1 VALINGT
8 DNTDIIVGTS
18 ENDVINLLGGNDLGL
33 GLDGDDIISG
43 GEGLDILVGNR
54 GNDALL
60 GGAGNDF
67 LFGGQGN
74 DQLFGEEGDDSV
86 IGNRGDD
93 QLNGNGGDDA
103 VYGGQGNDI
112 VRGGQGNDM
121 VFGDI
126 GNDVLYGDL
135 GNNSLT
141 GGPGQDIFVIG
152 VGTQTLVDFSNGL
165 DQIGLASGVSFSN
178 LTIAQGSGTST
189 VIRDNNGQIL
199 ATIQGVNADQ
209 IDDSDF
215 TTSTTPI
222 PVPSPAPTPIII
234 PSPSPSPAPTPAP
247 VGGPVTFTL
256 QLLHTADQEAGL
268 PAIEDAVNFSAVL
281 NALADDFPNTLK
293 LTSGDLYIP
302 GPFFSTSSE
311 IYEDGNGDGQ
321 GGIGDILI
329 NNALGFQAAAF
340 GNHEFDFG
348 PDTVQSLIQADNTI
362 TTGAGIGAEGY
373 LGTQFPYLSSNLD
386 FSTEATLSGLVV
398 PSAQAPQPNSI
409 SQSVVLTVGGE
420 RIGVVGA
427 TTPAL
432 GSISSPGG
440 VGVNPTNAIDINALA
455 AIIQQSVDELV
466 AQGIN
471 KIVLLAHM
479 QQISIEEQLAGLLN
493 NVDIIMAGGSNTIL
507 ANPDDPLRA
516 GDTSAGN
523 YPKEITSP
531 SGEPVYVINTDGN
544 YRYVG
549 RLVAGFDANGIIS
562 QVFDESGAYATD
574 AAGVNRVYGRTVN
587 PQDVADPTVVA
598 VTQAINNLA
607 TAKDSNLFGNT
618 SVFLEGRRSEVRT
631 EETNLGNLTADANL
645 IIARQTDPTVV
656 ASLKNGGGI
665 RDNIGQAIIPPGG
678 TGNLEFSPP
687 PANPLAN
694 KQEGDV
700 SQLDIENSLRFNN
713 SLTIV
718 PLTAT
723 ELKAIAEHG
732 VSATAE
738 GATPG
743 RFPQISGMAFSF
755 DASQPV
761 NSRVRSLA
769 IKDDQGNTVDVVV
782 ENGSI
787 VGDAN
792 RTINVVTLGFL
803 AKDEN
808 GNGLGGD
815 GYPFPQGNQTALPE
829 ATTGNATFTTDNREQ
844 DALAEYLAANY
855 GTTSFNV
862 AETEPSGDTR
872 IQDVAQVAADTV
884 LNGTSVGIAGDG
896 NNTITGDANANVL
909 VGHSGV
915 DNITGAGGNDI
926 IAGGLGNDN
935 LTGDGNNT
943 TGDDVFVFAA
953 PGDGNDTINDFGTG
967 SDTIRVFASQFT
979 GLTAGATP
987 TLTQGGTPSG
997 TTAQFLYNGG
1007 VLSFDSDGT
1016 GATAPQTLATLTGS
1030 PALAA
1035 SQIVVL

>member
-8 DNTDIIVGTS
+8 ANTDIIVGTA
-18 ENDVINLLGGNDLGL
+18 ENDVINLLASNDLGL

-60 GGAGNDF
+60 GGARNDF

-74 DQLFGEEGDDSV
+74 DQLFGDEGDDSV

-103 VYGGQGNDI
+103 IYGGQGNDI
-112 VRGGQGNDM
+112 VRGGQGNDR

-141 GGPGQDIFVIG
+141 GGPGQDVFVIG
-152 VGTQTLVDFSNGL
+152 VGTQTLIDFSNGL
-165 DQIGLASGVSFSN
+165 DKIGLANGLSFSN
-178 LTIAQGSGTST
+178 LTIAQGSGAST

-199 ATIQGVNADQ
+199 ATIQGVNPDQ
-209 IDDSDF
+209 IDSSDF
-215 TTSTTPI
+215 TNSTTPI
-222 PVPSPAPTPIII
+222 PLPAPAPTPPGL
-234 PSPSPSPAPTPAP
+234 PSPSPTPTPTPAP

-256 QLLHTADQEAGL
+256 QLLHAADQEAGL
-268 PAIEDAVNFSAVL
+268 PAIQDAVNFSAVL

-302 GPFFSTSSE
+302 GLFFTTSSE
-311 IYEDGNGDGQ
+311 IYGEV
-321 GGIGDILI
+321 GIGDILI

-348 PDTVQSLIQADNTI
+348 PGTVQTLIRADNTI

-409 SQSVVLTVGGE
+409 SKSVVLTVGGE

-427 TTPAL
+427 TTPVL
-432 GSISSPGG
+432 RRLSSPGG
-440 VGVNPTNAIDINALA
+440 VGINPTNPTDINALA

-507 ANPDDPLRA
+507 ANPDDPLRP
-516 GDTSAGN
+516 GDTSAGV
-523 YPKEITSP
+523 YPKKVNAP

-587 PQDVADPTVVA
+587 PQDVADPTIVA
-598 VTQAINNLA
+598 VTQAINNVA
-607 TAKDSNLFGNT
+607 IAGDSNPFGNT

-631 EETNLGNLTADANL
+631 EETNLGSLTADANL
-645 IIARQTDPTVV
+645 IVARQTDPTVV

-665 RDNIGQAIIPPGG
+665 RDNIGRAIIPPGG
-678 TGNLEFSPP
+678 TGGLEFSPP

-718 PLTAT
+718 PVTAT
-723 ELKAIAEHG
+723 ELKAIIEHG
-732 VSATAE
+732 VAATAE

-743 RFPQISGMAFSF
+743 QFPQISGMAFSF
-755 DASQPV
+755 DATQAAG
-761 NSRVRSLA
+761 SRVRSLA

-782 ENGSI
+782 ENGNL

-792 RTINVVTLGFL
+792 RTIKVITLGFL
-803 AKDEN
+803 AD
-808 GNGLGGD
+808 GGD
-815 GYPFPQGNQTALPE
+815 GYPFPQANQTALPE
-829 ATTGNATFTTDNREQ
+829 ATTGSATFTTNNREQ
-844 DALAEYLAANY
+844 DALAEHLAANY
-855 GTTSFNV
+855 KTTSFNV

-872 IQDVAQVAADTV
+872 IQNLASRTDTV

-896 NNTITGDANANVL
+896 NNTITGDGNANVL

-915 DNITGAGGNDI
+915 DNITGNGGNDI

-935 LTGDGNNT
+935 LTGG

-953 PGDGNDTINDFGTG
+953 PGDGNDTIVDFSQG
-967 SDTIRVFASQFT
+967 SDTIRVFASKFT

-987 TLTQGGTPSG
+987 TLTQSGTPVG
-997 TTAQFLYNGG
+997 TTAQFLYSGG

-1016 GATAPQTLATLTGS
+1016 GATAAQTLATLTGS

>member
-1 VALINGT
+1 MGLINGT
-8 DNTDIIVGTS
+8 VNNDIIIGTPQ
-18 ENDVINLLGGNDLGL
+18 NDGINLLAGNDLGF
-33 GLDGDDIISG
+33 GLDGNDFIFGD
-43 GEGLDILVGNR
+43 EGIDILVGNR
-54 GNDALL
+54 GDDTLI

-67 LFGGQGN
+67 LFGGQNSDVLFGASGN
-74 DQLFGEEGDDSV
+74 DSL

-93 QLNGNGGDDA
+93 QLNGNTGDDA
-103 VYGGQGNDI
+103 VYGGQGNDV
-112 VRGGQGNDM
+112 VRGGQGNDA

-141 GGPGQDIFVIG
+141 GGAGQDIFVVG
-152 VGTQTLVDFSNGL
+152 VGTQTLIDFSNGS
-165 DQIGLASGVSFSN
+165 DRIGLASGVSFSN
-178 LTIAQGSGTST
+178 LTIAQGSGTRT
-189 VIRDNNGQIL
+189 VIRDTSGQII

-209 IDDSDF
+209 IDSSDF

-222 PVPSPAPTPIII
+222 PVLSPAPTPIIT
-234 PSPSPSPAPTPAP
+234 PSPSPSPTPTPAP

-302 GPFFSTSSE
+302 GPFFSTSAE
-311 IYEDGNGDGQ
+311 IYQDGNGDGQ

-329 NNALGFQAAAF
+329 NNALGFQAAAL

-348 PDTVQSLIQADNTI
+348 PGTVQTLIQADNTI
-362 TTGAGIGAEGY
+362 TTRAGIGANGY

-409 SQSVVLTVGGE
+409 SKSVVLNVGGE
-420 RIGVVGA
+420 RVGVVGA
-427 TTPAL
+427 TTPTL
-432 GSISSPGG
+432 GTISSPGG
-440 VGVNPTNAIDINALA
+440 VGVNPANANDINALA

-493 NVDIIMAGGSNTIL
+493 NVDIVMAGGSNTIL
-507 ANPDDPLRA
+507 ANADDPLRA
-516 GDTSAGN
+516 GDTSAGV
-523 YPKEITSP
+523 YPKQFTSP

-562 QVFDESGAYATD
+562 QVLDESGAYATD

-598 VTQAINNLA
+598 VTQAINGIA

-618 SVFLEGRRSEVRT
+618 SVFLEGRRSQVRR
-631 EETNLGNLTADANL
+631 EETNLGSLTADANL
-645 IIARQTDPTVV
+645 IVARQTDPTVV

-678 TGNLEFSPP
+678 TGGLEFSPP

-700 SQLDIENSLRFNN
+700 SQLDIENTLRFNN

-723 ELKAIAEHG
+723 QLKEIAEHG
-732 VSATAE
+732 VSDTAA
-738 GATPG
+738 GNTPG

-755 DASQPV
+755 DASQAV

-787 VGDAN
+787 VGDAS
-792 RTINVVTLGFL
+792 RTIKVATLGFL
-803 AKDEN
+803 A
-808 GNGLGGD
+808 GGGD
-815 GYPFPQGNQTALPE
+815 GYPFPQGNQTPLPE

-844 DALAEYLAANY
+844 DALAEHLAANY
-855 GTTSFNV
+855 DTTSFNS
-862 AETEPSGDTR
+862 AETPASGDTR
-872 IQDVAQVAADTV
+872 IQDIARVAADTV
-884 LNGTSVGIAGDG
+884 LNGTSMGIAGDG
-896 NNTITGDANANVL
+896 NNTINGDGNANVL

-915 DNITGAGGNDI
+915 DNITGNGGNDI

-935 LTGDGNNT
+935 LTGS

-953 PGDGNDTINDFGTG
+953 PGDGSDTITDFGNG

-987 TLTQGGTPSG
+987 TLTQSATAVG
-997 TTAQFLYNGG
+997 TTAQFLYSGG
-1007 VLSFDSDGT
+1007 ILSFDSDGT
-1016 GATAPQTLATLTGS
+1016 GATAAQTLATLTGS

-1035 SQIVVL
+1035 SQIIVL